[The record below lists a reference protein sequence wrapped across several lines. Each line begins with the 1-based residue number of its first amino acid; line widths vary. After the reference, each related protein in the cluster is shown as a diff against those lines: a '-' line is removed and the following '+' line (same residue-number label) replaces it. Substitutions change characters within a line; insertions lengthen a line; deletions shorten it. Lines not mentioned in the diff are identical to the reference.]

1 MDIRFSES
9 KDEGKPSGSGLVE
22 MDDAFYERVYEQVSA
37 VPHGTVCT
45 YGDIAALAGYPKA
58 AREVGYAMKRVQ
70 RGWNLPCHRI
80 VNIKGTLAPTYAF
93 GGKEKQ
99 RQLLEEEGVTFID
112 AETIDMQAHR
122 WPPQPEEEPD
132 QMSLFK

>member
-1 MDIRFSES
+1 MDVRFSES
-9 KDEGKPSGSGLVE
+9 KDDEASKSGLVE
-22 MDDAFYERVYEQVSA
+22 MDDAFYERVYEQVRA
-37 VPHGTVCT
+37 VPYGTVCT

-70 RGWNLPCHRI
+70 QAWNLPCHRI

-99 RQLLEEEGVTFID
+99 RQLLEEEGVTFVD
-112 AETIDMQAHR
+112 TETIDMDQHR
-122 WPPQPEEEPD
+122 WPSQPKEEPD
-132 QMSLFK
+132 QLSLFD